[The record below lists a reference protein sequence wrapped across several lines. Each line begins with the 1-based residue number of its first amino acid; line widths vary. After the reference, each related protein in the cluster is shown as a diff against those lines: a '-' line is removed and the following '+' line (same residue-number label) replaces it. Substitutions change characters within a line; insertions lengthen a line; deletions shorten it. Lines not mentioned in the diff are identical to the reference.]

1 MSQWELER
9 VIAVPRPKAEI
20 RVARIKGLISKG
32 GVLTNMFGV
41 WARKLI

>member
-9 VIAVPRPKAEI
+9 VIAVPMPRADT
-20 RVARIKGLISKG
+20 RVARMKGLISKG
-32 GVLTNMFGV
+32 GGLTFMFGV